1 MVKGLDK
8 FRAHFAGY
16 TDHYILIGGSACDLR
31 FTGKGFDFRAT
42 KDLDIILIV
51 EALTDPFVQH
61 FWGFIRAG
69 EYKVAQIDE
78 QKRFYRFHS
87 PKSDDYPVMLE
98 LFSRQPEVLQ
108 PAGDLHITDIP
119 TGEEVSSLSAI
130 LLEGGYYQ
138 FTLDNSDIID
148 GVRMA
153 SDIALIALKAK
164 AFLNNRQRKS
174 EGQIVHEEDITKHKN
189 DVIRLAATV
198 GGSKTQQIPDGI
210 RKDIAAFIDA
220 FREEPDNLKALL
232 KSWGLSNIQKEDII
246 IQLRDTFDLN
256 EPSDTVAV
264 ATVV

>member
-119 TGEEVSSLSAI
+119 TGEE
-130 LLEGGYYQ
+130 GYYQ

-174 EGQIVHEEDITKHKN
+174 EGQIVHEEDI
-189 DVIRLAATV
+189 VYRR
-198 GGSKTQQIPDGI
+198 IP
-210 RKDIAAFIDA
+210 
-220 FREEPDNLKALL
+220 
-232 KSWGLSNIQKEDII
+232 
-246 IQLRDTFDLN
+246 
-256 EPSDTVAV
+256 
-264 ATVV
+264 